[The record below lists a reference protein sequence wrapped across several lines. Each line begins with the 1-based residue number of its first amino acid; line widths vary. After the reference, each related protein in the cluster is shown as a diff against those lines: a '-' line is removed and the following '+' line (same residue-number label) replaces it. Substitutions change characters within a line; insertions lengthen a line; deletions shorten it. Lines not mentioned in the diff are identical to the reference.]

1 MISEKDI
8 LHRLVTTKLNSII
21 NSLIT
26 TENNII
32 LDCTKIKTEQ
42 ITNTPLKSYIT
53 IINHKSKDS
62 SSQIESGY
70 FIFDSSFKM
79 KILLSKNEF
88 SKAKC
93 LSSMGMYDDLN
104 NTTILIKKYRI
115 DILISSINCN
125 SLSFNYTLCLLAD
138 EFVIDTSLKAK
149 VQMKNLPDI
158 NSSDEVAY
166 LKERLISIYQI
177 GLLSNMKRRE
187 NEYGLIHFSETIK
200 KSRFLIE
207 KEDFLRE
214 GNESKE
220 EKYVLNEFIYKID
233 DFFNCDSS
241 DFDLIGCDNLFSKL
255 GVDISLM
262 KEETVEKTVISVNDY
277 DEGNNEVKFLG
288 LKREKKELFMKK
300 DYLIVKDYI
309 K

>member
-115 DILISSINCN
+115 DVLISSINFN

-207 KEDFLRE
+207 K
-214 GNESKE
+214 
-220 EKYVLNEFIYKID
+220 D

-255 GVDISLM
+255 GIDISLM

-277 DEGNNEVKFLG
+277 DEGNDEVKFLG